1 MFPCPPAPMG
11 GLPAPL
17 CRSRVD
23 LRCWRKTAHVRHR
36 WVRTPALPEVLLPE
50 ESLPCSSLDFN
61 QIHDYQCERAHTIS
75 YLASTVY
82 DAQCD
87 RIRDRIQGICQHYDV
102 ERLKTGVTL
111 PQRTQ
116 RGWGLKLPAPS
127 LHAQNAKCSSTPGS
141 RRGRRRAPRGR
152 RRPPRS
158 ARTGAAATQFGPPAR
173 QCTRPEAH

>member
-1 MFPCPPAPMG
+1 MLKRASRAPDPDTFFAG
-11 GLPAPL
+11 RFNGLWASIQGD
-17 CRSRVD
+17 RR
-23 LRCWRKTAHVRHR
+23 
-36 WVRTPALPEVLLPE
+36 
-50 ESLPCSSLDFN
+50 
-61 QIHDYQCERAHTIS
+61 IS

-87 RIRDRIQGICQHYDV
+87 RIRDRIQGICQHHDV

-173 QCTRPEAH
+173 HAASARAQRRTEGFHSVEHQACILTHG